1 MSIAV
6 DAVAMAISEPDPPA
20 PDDAESLHESE
31 AVGQYYTS
39 SHNCTLA
46 QIKWQAQ
53 LMGKFRTIDC
63 DMASVQED
71 EFNNEDYDLPF
82 NQRTFTSINQLTVN
96 SINQV
101 FEMFFSNYQLLN
113 SSPSH

>member
-1 MSIAV
+1 
-6 DAVAMAISEPDPPA
+6 MAP
-20 PDDAESLHESE
+20 
-31 AVGQYYTS
+31 
-39 SHNCTLA
+39 
-46 QIKWQAQ
+46 
-53 LMGKFRTIDC
+53 
-63 DMASVQED
+63 VQED

-101 FEMFFSNYQLLN
+101 FEIFSNDQLLN

>member
-6 DAVAMAISEPDPPA
+6 DAVAMAISEPEPPA

-31 AVGQYYTS
+31 AVGQYFLS
-39 SHNCTLA
+39 SRNCTLA
-46 QIKWQAQ
+46 QINGK

-63 DMASVQED
+63 DMAPVQED

-101 FEMFFSNYQLLN
+101 FEMFF
-113 SSPSH
+113 